1 MNQNP
6 PAPRPETAKL
16 TRAERFARWLAD
28 KKMALMPKFPRR
40 HYGQNVVVRMP
51 TPMRGKLYKANGAK
65 ECARRVRQMERS
77 GL

>member
-1 MNQNP
+1 MT
-6 PAPRPETAKL
+6 RKKETQEQHQERHAK
-16 TRAERFARWLAD
+16 WLMAAQA
-28 KKMALMPKFPRR
+28 ALMPKHPKR

>member
-1 MNQNP
+1 MTNVNAAVEAQ
-6 PAPRPETAKL
+6 RL

-51 TPMRGKLYKANGAK
+51 TPMRGKLYARNGAK
-65 ECARRVRQMERS
+65 ECARRRKQMAPHAD
-77 GL
+77 

>member
-1 MNQNP
+1 MTNVNAAVEAQ
-6 PAPRPETAKL
+6 RL

-51 TPMRGKLYKANGAK
+51 TPMRGKLYARNGAK
-65 ECARRVRQMERS
+65 ECARRIRQMERR
-77 GL
+77 GI